1 MRNTRLR
8 DICEVI
14 TKGTTPTTV
23 GFSFVETGI
32 NFIKIENIDE
42 KGNVAIDN
50 IAHINEE
57 CHAALK
63 RSQLREGDILFSIA
77 GAIGRTAIV
86 NNDMLPANTN
96 QALAIIRI
104 NDNSVNR
111 EYLRLFLTSTVVK
124 KQTERQKQGIAQVNL
139 SLKNI
144 GDLVVNLPNYTE
156 QGEIV
161 KELNTILLGINE
173 KKQVVSSL
181 DELVKS
187 RFIEMFENKGFSFL
201 PFSKYADIIDGD
213 RGKNY
218 PKATDFSDNGY
229 CLFLNAKNVTKEG
242 FSFEQTQFI
251 SKEKDAELRKGKLQ
265 RKDIVITTRGTIG
278 NIAYYDETIPYD
290 NIRINS
296 GMVIIRP
303 QNISYNPFF
312 FLYAFRN
319 KVEEIKAQNVTG
331 AAQPQLPIHIMSKI
345 QLLNPPIELQNE
357 FAEFVK
363 LIDKSKFVCHSK
375 NFLCDIFTFSSSTIA
390 YPSVVSIFVCPKRC

>member
-1 MRNTRLR
+1 MKLENLLNYTQPTKYIVSDEFYDDSYKTPVLTAGKTFILGYTNDEGGIYEASKSPIILFDDFTTDTKWVDFDFKVKSSACKILTLKNANGVEDLKYIYYAMMNIKFDASQHMRYW
-8 DICEVI
+8 ISKYSQCEIAYPEKNERFYV
-14 TKGTTPTTV
+14 V
-23 GFSFVETGI
+23 RALDSI
-32 NFIKIENIDE
+32 NQII
-42 KGNVAIDN
+42 
-50 IAHINEE
+50 
-57 CHAALK
+57 
-63 RSQLREGDILFSIA
+63 LRE
-77 GAIGRTAIV
+77 
-86 NNDMLPANTN
+86 
-96 QALAIIRI
+96 
-104 NDNSVNR
+104 
-111 EYLRLFLTSTVVK
+111 
-124 KQTERQKQGIAQVNL
+124 RQH
-139 SLKNI
+139 LK
-144 GDLVVNLPNYTE
+144 L
-156 QGEIV
+156 
-161 KELNTILLGINE
+161 
-173 KKQVVSSL
+173 L
-181 DELVKS
+181 DELTKS

-251 SKEKDAELRKGKLQ
+251 SKEKDAALRKGKLQ

-296 GMVIIRP
+296 GMVIIRR

-319 KVEEIKAQNVTG
+319 KVEEIKAKNVTG
-331 AAQPQLPIHIMSKI
+331 VAQPQLPIHIMSKI

-363 LIDKSKFVCHSK
+363 LIDKLKFK
-375 NFLCDIFTFSSSTIA
+375 AQERIKLYQELLNKKMDEYFN
-390 YPSVVSIFVCPKRC
+390 

>member
-42 KGNVAIDN
+42 KGNVDIDN

-187 RFIEMFENKGFSFL
+187 RFIEMFGEPLSESYIT
-201 PFSKYADIIDGD
+201 PFSQACFF
-213 RGKNY
+213 N
-218 PKATDFSDNGY
+218 PKKS
-229 CLFLNAKNVTKEG
+229 
-242 FSFEQTQFI
+242 
-251 SKEKDAELRKGKLQ
+251 EK
-265 RKDIVITTRGTIG
+265 KDWT
-278 NIAYYDETIPYD
+278 DETIISFIPMPLVSEHGE
-290 NIRINS
+290 INT
-296 GMVIIRP
+296 GTLKTYKEVKTGFT
-303 QNISYNPFF
+303 Y
-312 FLYAFRN
+312 FREN
-319 KVEEIKAQNVTG
+319 DVLFAKITPCMENGKGAIAQNLKNGIGFGSTEFHVLRPIEGVSNPYWIYYLTAIDSFRIMAEKKMTG
-331 AAQPQLPIHIMSKI
+331 SAGQKRVPISFFENMKVN
-345 QLLNPPIELQNE
+345 LPPIKLQNE
-357 FAEFVK
+357 FAKFVK

>member
-1 MRNTRLR
+1 MEYKE
-8 DICEVI
+8 CWQ
-14 TKGTTPTTV
+14 
-23 GFSFVETGI
+23 
-32 NFIKIENIDE
+32 
-42 KGNVAIDN
+42 
-50 IAHINEE
+50 IAN
-57 CHAALK
+57 
-63 RSQLREGDILFSIA
+63 
-77 GAIGRTAIV
+77 IV
-86 NNDMLPANTN
+86 NGFVFKSSQYVANG
-96 QALAIIRI
+96 IRVIRI
-104 NDNSVNR
+104 ANVQDGYISD
-111 EYLRLFLTSTVVK
+111 ESPCYYPME
-124 KQTERQKQGIAQVNL
+124 QE
-139 SLKNI
+139 KNI
-144 GDLVVNLPNYTE
+144 GNAMLKENDLLMSLTGNVGRVAILDKSFLPAGLNQRVECIRPYDIKDNEYLYYYFRSKQFQTKAMSAATGSAQLNLSVEWVKKHKIPFYNDE
-156 QGEIV
+156 LRKSIV
-161 KELNTILLGINE
+161 KELKSLDLALSI
-173 KKQVVSSL
+173 KKTALQSL

-251 SKEKDAELRKGKLQ
+251 SKEKDAALRKGKLQ

-363 LIDKSKFVCHSK
+363 LIDKSKFIVQQQIKDLQELLDSK
-375 NFLCDIFTFSSSTIA
+375 MDEYF
-390 YPSVVSIFVCPKRC
+390 R

>member
-1 MRNTRLR
+1 MKKTCFT
-8 DICEVI
+8 DICTLIMGQSPDSSSYNTNYEGLPFYQGNSDFGELHPVPRVWCSEP
-14 TKGTTPTTV
+14 K
-23 GFSFVETGI
+23 
-32 NFIKIENIDE
+32 KIAQEN
-42 KGNVAIDN
+42 
-50 IAHINEE
+50 
-57 CHAALK
+57 
-63 RSQLREGDILFSIA
+63 DILI
-77 GAIGRTAIV
+77 
-86 NNDMLPANTN
+86 
-96 QALAIIRI
+96 
-104 NDNSVNR
+104 SVR
-111 EYLRLFLTSTVVK
+111 
-124 KQTERQKQGIAQVNL
+124 AP
-139 SLKNI
+139 I
-144 GDLVVNLPNYTE
+144 GDLN
-156 QGEIV
+156 IA
-161 KELNTILLGINE
+161 NE
-173 KKQVVSSL
+173 KCCIGRGLAAIRIINSDNVDLTYLYHFFESKRTYLQEKGTGSTFKAINKDSLINFVIPLPSIKEQESISQELFALHLLIKGKKTQLFAL

-251 SKEKDAELRKGKLQ
+251 SKEKDAALRKGKLQ

-363 LIDKSKFVCHSK
+363 LIDKSKFIVQQQIKDLQELLDSK
-375 NFLCDIFTFSSSTIA
+375 MDEYF
-390 YPSVVSIFVCPKRC
+390 R

>member
-1 MRNTRLR
+1 MKTTLSELCNGYSKNIALK
-8 DICEVI
+8 DLINNN
-14 TKGTTPTTV
+14 GTYPIYGASGYIKNVDFYVSDCDYLGIVKDGAGV
-23 GFSFVETGI
+23 GRVDKYPAYSSLLGTMQYIVP
-32 NFIKIENIDE
+32 NADVNIDYLKYLLISLHLENGVSGAAIPHIYYKNYKNFRVNVCE
-42 KGNVAIDN
+42 K
-50 IAHINEE
+50 
-57 CHAALK
+57 
-63 RSQLREGDILFSIA
+63 
-77 GAIGRTAIV
+77 
-86 NNDMLPANTN
+86 TN
-96 QALAIIRI
+96 QIQIARQLDAICNSISLSKSILAL
-104 NDNSVNR
+104 
-111 EYLRLFLTSTVVK
+111 
-124 KQTERQKQGIAQVNL
+124 
-139 SLKNI
+139 
-144 GDLVVNLPNYTE
+144 
-156 QGEIV
+156 
-161 KELNTILLGINE
+161 
-173 KKQVVSSL
+173 L

-229 CLFLNAKNVTKEG
+229 CPFLNAKNVTKEG

-251 SKEKDAELRKGKLQ
+251 SKEKDAALRKGKLQ

-363 LIDKSKFVCHSK
+363 LIDKSKFIVQQQIKDLQELLDSK
-375 NFLCDIFTFSSSTIA
+375 MDEYF
-390 YPSVVSIFVCPKRC
+390 R

>member
-1 MRNTRLR
+1 MNYIKQKVTRKSGFF
-8 DICEVI
+8 IVVI
-14 TKGTTPTTV
+14 
-23 GFSFVETGI
+23 I
-32 NFIKIENIDE
+32 
-42 KGNVAIDN
+42 
-50 IAHINEE
+50 
-57 CHAALK
+57 
-63 RSQLREGDILFSIA
+63 
-77 GAIGRTAIV
+77 
-86 NNDMLPANTN
+86 
-96 QALAIIRI
+96 
-104 NDNSVNR
+104 
-111 EYLRLFLTSTVVK
+111 
-124 KQTERQKQGIAQVNL
+124 
-139 SLKNI
+139 
-144 GDLVVNLPNYTE
+144 
-156 QGEIV
+156 
-161 KELNTILLGINE
+161 
-173 KKQVVSSL
+173 
-181 DELVKS
+181 KS

-251 SKEKDAELRKGKLQ
+251 SKEKDAALRKGKLQ

-363 LIDKSKFVCHSK
+363 LIDKSKFIVQQQIKDLQELLDSK
-375 NFLCDIFTFSSSTIA
+375 MDEYF
-390 YPSVVSIFVCPKRC
+390 R

>member
-1 MRNTRLR
+1 MKKTCFT
-8 DICEVI
+8 DICTLIMGQSPDSSSYNTNYEGLPFYQGNSDFGELHPVPRVWCSEP
-14 TKGTTPTTV
+14 K
-23 GFSFVETGI
+23 
-32 NFIKIENIDE
+32 KIAQEN
-42 KGNVAIDN
+42 
-50 IAHINEE
+50 
-57 CHAALK
+57 
-63 RSQLREGDILFSIA
+63 DILI
-77 GAIGRTAIV
+77 
-86 NNDMLPANTN
+86 
-96 QALAIIRI
+96 
-104 NDNSVNR
+104 SVR
-111 EYLRLFLTSTVVK
+111 
-124 KQTERQKQGIAQVNL
+124 AP
-139 SLKNI
+139 I
-144 GDLVVNLPNYTE
+144 GDLN
-156 QGEIV
+156 IA
-161 KELNTILLGINE
+161 NE
-173 KKQVVSSL
+173 KCCIGRGLAAIRIINSDNVDLTYLYHFFESKRTYLQEKGTGSTFKAINKDSLINFVIPLPSIKEQESISQELSALHLLIKGKKTQLFAL

-251 SKEKDAELRKGKLQ
+251 SKEKDAALRKGKLQ

-363 LIDKSKFVCHSK
+363 LIDKSKFIVQQQIKDLQELLDSK
-375 NFLCDIFTFSSSTIA
+375 MDEYF
-390 YPSVVSIFVCPKRC
+390 R